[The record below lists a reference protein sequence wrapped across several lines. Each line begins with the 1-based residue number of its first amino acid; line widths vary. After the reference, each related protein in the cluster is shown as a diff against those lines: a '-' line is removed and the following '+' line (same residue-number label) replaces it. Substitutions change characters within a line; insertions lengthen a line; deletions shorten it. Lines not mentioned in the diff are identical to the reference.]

1 MIDRLFDIM
10 NSRNPR
16 AKGFKRP
23 LAAWNWSDRVEFLLR
38 AREYLISLVKKD
50 GTLLHQSKRS
60 FKIVKFMFV

>member
-38 AREYLISLVKKD
+38 REYLISLVMKD